1 MDWDKLRIFHAVAS
15 AGSFTHAGEELHLSQ
30 SAVSRQVANL
40 EHEVK
45 TKLFI
50 RHARGLKLTEQGE
63 MLYRTAHDV
72 FARLNM
78 AETMLK
84 DSTEKPFGD
93 LKITTTEGLGANWLT
108 PRLTDFIEQY
118 PDVNLKLNFS
128 DRDVDLGLGEADL
141 AIRLHKPTQQDLIAR
156 KLFTVH
162 FHIFASPD
170 YLAQYGTPQ
179 TVEDLEN
186 HKILTYGG
194 NAPSYYK
201 NVNWLETL
209 GRDSRKPREAH
220 LSMNSVYGLKRA
232 AMYGIGL
239 AALPDY
245 IIDDANLIS
254 VLEHIEAPEFDT
266 YMVYPEELR
275 NSKRLAVFKDFL
287 VSKAKKWQ
295 F

>member
-1 MDWDKLRIFHAVAS
+1 MDWDKLRIFHAVAA

-30 SAVSRQVANL
+30 SAVSRQIANL

-45 TKLFI
+45 TKLFL

-72 FARLNM
+72 FAKLKM

-93 LKITTTEGLGANWLT
+93 LTITTTEGLGANWLT
-108 PRLTDFIEQY
+108 PRLNEFMDQY
-118 PDVNLKLNFS
+118 PEINLKIIMG
-128 DRDVDLGLGEADL
+128 DRDVDLGMREADL
-141 AIRLHKPTQQDLIAR
+141 AIRLHQPTQQDLIAR

-162 FHIFASPD
+162 FHIYASSE
-170 YLAQYGTPQ
+170 YLAEYGTPY
-179 TVEDLEN
+179 TIADLDK
-186 HKILTYGG
+186 HRILTYGS
-194 NAPSYYK
+194 NAPTYYK
-201 NVNWLETL
+201 NINWLETL
-209 GRDSRKPREAH
+209 GRDSRTPREAH

-245 IIDDANLIS
+245 IIDDANLIP
-254 VLEHIEAPEFDT
+254 VLQELEAPEFDT
-266 YMVYPEELR
+266 YMVYPEALR
-275 NSKRLAVFKDFL
+275 SSKRVGVFKEFL
-287 VSKAKKWQ
+287 ISKAKEWQ

>member
-1 MDWDKLRIFHAVAS
+1 MDWDKLRIFHAVAA

-30 SAVSRQVANL
+30 SAVSRQIANL

-45 TKLFI
+45 TKLFL

-72 FARLNM
+72 FAKLKM
-78 AETMLK
+78 AETLLK

-93 LKITTTEGLGANWLT
+93 LTITTTEGLGTNWLT
-108 PRLTDFIEQY
+108 PRLTEFMDQY
-118 PDVNLKLNFS
+118 PDVNLKILFG
-128 DRDVDLGLGEADL
+128 DRDADLGMREADL
-141 AIRLHKPTQQDLIAR
+141 AIRLHRPTQQDLIAR

-162 FHIFASPD
+162 FHVFASSD
-170 YLAQYGTPQ
+170 YLAEHGTPQ
-179 TVEDLEN
+179 TIDDLEN
-186 HKILTYGG
+186 HKILTYGS

-209 GRDSRKPREAH
+209 GRDPRKPREAH

-232 AMYGIGL
+232 CTYGIGL

-245 IIDDANLIS
+245 IIDDANLIQ
-254 VLEHIEAPEFDT
+254 VLPEIEAPEFDT
-266 YMVYPEELR
+266 YLVYPEELR
-275 NSKRLAVFKDFL
+275 SSKRIGVFKEFL
-287 VSKAKKWQ
+287 IAKAKEWK

>member
-1 MDWDKLRIFHAVAS
+1 MDWDKLRIFHAVAA

-30 SAVSRQVANL
+30 SAVSRQIANL

-45 TKLFI
+45 TKLFL

-72 FARLNM
+72 FAKLKM

-93 LKITTTEGLGANWLT
+93 LTITTTEGLGTNWLT
-108 PRLTDFIEQY
+108 PRLSDFMDQY
-118 PDVNLKLNFS
+118 PDVNIKILFS
-128 DRDVDLGLGEADL
+128 DRDVDLGMREADL
-141 AIRLHKPTQQDLIAR
+141 AIRLHRPTQQDLIAR

-170 YLAQYGTPQ
+170 YLAEHGTPH
-179 TVEDLEN
+179 TIDDLEN
-186 HKILTYGG
+186 HKILTYGS

-209 GRDSRKPREAH
+209 GRDPRKPREAH

-232 AMYGIGL
+232 CMYGIGL

-245 IIDDANLIS
+245 IIDDANLIQ
-254 VLEHIEAPEFDT
+254 VLPDIDAPEFDT
-266 YMVYPEELR
+266 YLVYPVELR
-275 NSKRLAVFKDFL
+275 NSKRIGVFKEFL
-287 VSKAKKWQ
+287 VSKAKEWK

>member
-30 SAVSRQVANL
+30 SAVSRQISNL
-40 EHEVK
+40 EYEVK
-45 TKLFI
+45 TKLFL

-72 FARLNM
+72 FAKLKM

-84 DSTEKPFGD
+84 DSTEKPSGD
-93 LKITTTEGLGANWLT
+93 LAITTTEGLGTNWLT
-108 PRLTDFIEQY
+108 PRLSEFMDQY
-118 PDVNLKLNFS
+118 PDVNLKVLFS
-128 DRDVDLGLGEADL
+128 DRDVDLGMREADL
-141 AIRLHKPTQQDLIAR
+141 AIRLHRPTQQDLIAR

-162 FHIFASPD
+162 FHIFASPE
-170 YLAQYGTPQ
+170 YLAEYGTPL
-179 TVEDLEN
+179 TVKDLDD

-194 NAPSYYK
+194 NTPSYYK
-201 NVNWLETL
+201 NVNWLENL
-209 GRDSRKPREAH
+209 GRDPRKPRESH

-232 AMYGIGL
+232 AMYGNGL

-245 IIDDANLIS
+245 IIDDANLIR
-254 VLEHIEAPEFDT
+254 VLEDIEVPEFDT
-266 YMVYPEELR
+266 YLVYPEELR
-275 NSKRLAVFKDFL
+275 NSKRVAVFKDFL
-287 VSKAKKWQ
+287 VSKAKEWK

>member
-15 AGSFTHAGEELHLSQ
+15 AGSFTRAGEDLHLSQ
-30 SAVSRQVANL
+30 SAVSRQIANL

-45 TKLFI
+45 TKLFF

-63 MLYRTAHDV
+63 MLFRTAHDV
-72 FARLNM
+72 FARLKM
-78 AETMLK
+78 AETILT
-84 DSTEKPFGD
+84 DSAEKPYGD

-108 PRLTDFIEQY
+108 PRLNEFMEQY
-118 PDVNLKLNFS
+118 QDINLKINLS
-128 DRDVDLGLGEADL
+128 DRDVDLATGEADL
-141 AIRLHKPTQQDLIAR
+141 AIRLHQPSQQDLIAR
-156 KLFTVH
+156 KLFSVH

-170 YLAQYGTPQ
+170 YLSEYGIPKTI
-179 TVEDLEN
+179 EDLES
-186 HKILTYGG
+186 HRILTYGG
-194 NAPSYYK
+194 NAPAYYK

-209 GRDSRKPREAH
+209 GRDSRNPRAAH

-245 IIDDANLIS
+245 IIDDANLIR
-254 VLEHIEAPEFDT
+254 VLEDIEVPKFDT
-266 YMVYPEELR
+266 YLVYPEALR
-275 NSKRLAVFKDFL
+275 NSKRVAVFKDFL
-287 VSKAKKWQ
+287 ISKAKEWE